1 MWLVMSAG
9 TMQSDGVT
17 FTGDLYRTTGPAFNA
32 NPFTPIGPANVTR
45 VGDMSITFDESNAA
59 TLRYTVNGVSVT
71 KSIQRQVFGTR
82 AAVCLPTTDSR
93 ASLANYQ
100 DLWYIPAESGWGLNV
115 THQDNTVFATL
126 FTYDSGGRGLWLV
139 LPAGTRQGDGSY
151 FGDLYRVNGSPFNAI
166 PFTPTAS
173 ADVTN
178 VGNMRL
184 RFTDGNNGT
193 LTYTY
198 NGSPVTKAIVRQVF
212 STPVSACN

>member
-1 MWLVMSAG
+1 MK
-9 TMQSDGVT
+9 SDGIAYGIAGILFGLIAGWIIGSQQANLRPTV
-17 FTGDLYRTTGPAFNA
+17 PAA
-32 NPFTPIGPANVTR
+32 PATQSAQGS
-45 VGDMSITFDESNAA
+45 VGGA
-59 TLRYTVNGVSVT
+59 
-71 KSIQRQVFGTR
+71 QTR
-82 AAVCLPTTDSR
+82 AAVCLPTTDNR
-93 ASLANYQ
+93 GSLANYQ

-126 FTYDSGGRGLWLV
+126 FTYDSTGRGLWLV

-151 FGDLYRVNGSPFNAI
+151 FGDLFRVVGSPFNAI
-166 PFTPTAS
+166 PFTPTAP

-198 NGSPVTKAIVRQVF
+198 LGTPVTKAIVRQVF
-212 STPVSACN
+212 STPVSTCN